1 MTYLNGIKVNHDH
14 HLQWIELT
22 HVSSIHFDT
31 MKPIQGFKLNR
42 PKLEGTASTS
52 YIAGKFG
59 RGKVW

>member
-31 MKPIQGFKLNR
+31 TKLTQGFKLNR
-42 PKLEGTASTS
+42 PKLEGTASTT
-52 YIAGKFG
+52 
-59 RGKVW
+59 